1 MRSDVFY
8 KYLPS
13 ADVVVSCYCVALV
26 ESNVLIKWC
35 IVISD
40 YDELTEQMVKVF
52 DIEQVK
58 ADDFIL
64 ELDSWHL

>member
-13 ADVVVSCYCVALV
+13 ADVVVSFYCVALV

-35 IVISD
+35 IVFSD
-40 YDELTEQMVKVF
+40 YNELTEQMVKVF

-64 ELDSWHL
+64 ELDP